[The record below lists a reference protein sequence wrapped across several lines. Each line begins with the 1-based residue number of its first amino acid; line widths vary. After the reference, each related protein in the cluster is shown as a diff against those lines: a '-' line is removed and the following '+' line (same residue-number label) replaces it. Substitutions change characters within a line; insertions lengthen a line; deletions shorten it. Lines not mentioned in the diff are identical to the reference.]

1 MVEIKKLFMK
11 HVWRIQQV
19 GALGSLVMLA
29 MTIALILYPMVDWRF
44 FQFGLT
50 QEHDWLIVIILW
62 LLVIGVVLV
71 GGFTYD
77 VLLRMWVPQQRVAVE
92 RNPFAKNLM
101 NPKECINWQYCWV
114 PMLKK
119 LGCDKEAEFM
129 QKWNEH
135 MMNEDP
141 VFRNEVYKVIKWI
154 NSYELPP
161 PKKRYLTDDL
171 LVTDFNEKSIQQIA
185 RKYIIDNKITSR
197 KLEIK

>member
-1 MVEIKKLFMK
+1 MVEIKKGFMK

-19 GALGSLVMLA
+19 GALGSVVMLA

-50 QEHDWLIVIILW
+50 HEQDWLIVIILW
-62 LLVIGVVLV
+62 LMVVGVVLA

-92 RNPFAKNLM
+92 RNPFQKNM
-101 NPKECINWQYCWV
+101 MTPKECINWQYCWV
-114 PMLKK
+114 PMLRK

-141 VFRNEVYKVIKWI
+141 IFRREVYKVIKWI

-161 PKKRYLTDDL
+161 PNKRFLRDDL
-171 LVTDFNEKSIQQIA
+171 VAMDFDEKAIQQSA
-185 RKYIIDNKITSR
+185 RKFIKDNKIVSR
-197 KLEIK
+197 RLELK